1 MRMIWIMVALSLAAS
16 GCAYD
21 GWVQSEYEKG
31 DDFEVYV
38 EHRVESEATV
48 SQAFAHPAEI
58 SPKAMS
64 AIFSGLRY
72 WESNILGDK
81 SAESVFQPYEVEELA
96 PRILK
101 ALSEIGPDQRV
112 RFISRNTG
120 RSLIL
125 ASRRITRGVVFVKP
139 ENVLN
144 IAFIEINEDLYPM
157 DYAEMGR
164 EREMREPTNIESSV
178 RMLAKMPW
186 YDLNM
191 QPDGEE
197 PYPLWCMVDLGSEEV
212 TAITAPPPAAAP
224 PETTEPGEQPV
235 VRETPT
241 ASPEDAEIKSKLKL
255 LKDLYDDGLISE
267 EEYKQK
273 KSDLLEKL

>member
-1 MRMIWIMVALSLAAS
+1 MRMIWILVTLSLAAS

-21 GWVQSEYEKG
+21 GWVQTEYEKG

-38 EHRVESEATV
+38 EHRVESETTV
-48 SQAFAHPAEI
+48 PQAFAHPAEI
-58 SPKAMS
+58 NPRAIS
-64 AIFSGLRY
+64 AILSGLRF
-72 WESNILGDK
+72 WESNILGDQ
-81 SAESVFQPYEVEELA
+81 SAEPVFQPYEVEQLA
-96 PRILK
+96 PRIFN
-101 ALSEIGPDQRV
+101 ALTEIGPDQRV
-112 RFISRNTG
+112 RFISKNTG
-120 RSLIL
+120 RALIL

-164 EREMREPTNIESSV
+164 ERDMREPTNIKSSV
-178 RMLAKMPW
+178 RALAKLPW

-212 TAITAPPPAAAP
+212 SAVTAPPAAAP
-224 PETTEPGEQPV
+224 PETAEPGEQPI
-235 VRETPT
+235 VRETP
-241 ASPEDAEIKSKLKL
+241 AVSPEDAELRSKLKL
-255 LKDLYDDGLISE
+255 LKELHEDGLITE
-267 EEYKQK
+267 EEYQRK
-273 KSDLLEKL
+273 KADLLENL